1 MAKSSTVTKP
11 RGILGNSA
19 LRPDGAHKVQGSF
32 EFTSD
37 LHAEN
42 MLWGATLRSPHPY
55 ARIVSIDTSA
65 ALALSGVQCVI
76 TADDVPGKPTY
87 GLISS
92 DQPVFAKDIVRY
104 MGEPV
109 AAVAADHPE
118 TCRRALALITVVYE
132 VLTPLTEPEDAIAG
146 TFAPIH
152 PDGNVIRHQRI
163 LRGDQNISGP
173 IVVEGDYVIGMQDQA
188 FLGLEAALAIPDPD
202 GLGLHLHV
210 ATQWLHEDLTQIS
223 ACLNL
228 PADKIRLTLGGV
240 GGAFGAREDISLQVH
255 CCLLA
260 LKAGRPI
267 KMQYSREESFFGHVH
282 RHPATIFM
290 RHHADADGKIIKID
304 ARFVFDGGAYTST
317 SPAVLINGIT
327 HTQGP
332 YKCDNATVDGYAVR
346 TNNPPCGAMRGFGVV
361 QACFAHESQMDK
373 IAAAV
378 GKSPVEIRLIN
389 AMVTGD
395 PLITGQ
401 IMESVAPVARC
412 ISETDAIP
420 LPEPLGVSVNEL
432 SLPGGSGLTASRFNI
447 VRGIGW
453 GVSMKNLMYSE
464 GFDDYATAR
473 CTLKDGV
480 ASLKFATSEVGQ
492 GFVTLAPQIARS
504 VLGVDEVI
512 LEPIDTQIGSAGST
526 SASRQTWMSGGAVD
540 GACRLVRE
548 RLFHHVGLMHSID
561 PLRLVIDGTDV
572 VDQVGTF
579 RITVAEASDG
589 IEIIETFEH
598 HHRAT
603 EELDENGQGNCHTAF
618 AFVAHRAVVDVDPE
632 LGLVKV
638 VQIATAQDVGR
649 VLNPLSAIG
658 QLEGGIA
665 QGLGLA
671 VMEEIVMKD
680 GKVRNPSFTDY
691 LLPTALDAPDVVAVM
706 IEEYEPQAPLGAK
719 GIGEPPCISVTPA
732 IVAAIRNAIGKNIER
747 IPVRPQ
753 DICL

>member
-1 MAKSSTVTKP
+1 
-11 RGILGNSA
+11 
-19 LRPDGAHKVQGSF
+19 
-32 EFTSD
+32 
-37 LHAEN
+37 

-55 ARIVSIDTSA
+55 AKIVSIDTSA

-118 TCRRALALITVVYE
+118 TCRRALSLISVVYE
-132 VLTPLTEPEDAIAG
+132 VLKPLTEPEDAIAG
-146 TFAPIH
+146 EFQPIH

-173 IVVEGDYVIGMQDQA
+173 IVVEGEYVIGMQDQA

-228 PADKIRLTLGGV
+228 PADKVRLTLGGV

-373 IAAAV
+373 IAAAT

-412 ISETDAIP
+412 ITETEAIP
-420 LPEPLGVSVNEL
+420 LPAPMSEHANEL
-432 SLPGGSGLTASRFNI
+432 SLPGGSGLTASRSNI

-548 RLFHHVGLMHSID
+548 RLFHHVGLMHGID
-561 PLRLVIDGTDV
+561 PLRLVIDGTEV

-579 RITVAEASDG
+579 RISVADASDG
-589 IEIIETFEH
+589 IEISETFEH

-603 EELDENGQGNCHTAF
+603 EELDANGQGNCHTAF

>member
-1 MAKSSTVTKP
+1 M
-11 RGILGNSA
+11 
-19 LRPDGAHKVQGSF
+19 
-32 EFTSD
+32 
-37 LHAEN
+37 HAEN

-76 TADDVPGKPTY
+76 TASDVPGKPTY

-92 DQPVFAKDIVRY
+92 DQPVFARDFVRY

-118 TCRRALALITVVYE
+118 TCRRALALINVVYE
-132 VLTPLTEPEDAIAG
+132 VLNPLTDPEDAVFGAHD
-146 TFAPIH
+146 PIH

-163 LRGDQNISGP
+163 IRGDQNATGP
-173 IVVEGDYVIGMQDQA
+173 IVVEGEYVIGMQDQA
-188 FLGLEAALAIPDPD
+188 FLGLEAALAIPDSD
-202 GLGLHLHV
+202 GLGVHLHV
-210 ATQWLHEDLTQIS
+210 ATQWLHEDLSQIS
-223 ACLNL
+223 ACLDL
-228 PADKIRLTLGGV
+228 PAEKVRLTLGGV

-290 RHHADADGKIIKID
+290 RHHADANGKIIKID

-332 YKCDNATVDGYAVR
+332 YKCDNATVDGFAVR

-378 GKSPVEIRLIN
+378 GKSPVEVRLIN

-412 ISETDAIP
+412 ITETDAIP
-420 LPEPLGVSVNEL
+420 LPEPLGTTVNEL
-432 SLPGGSGLTASRFNI
+432 ALPGGSGLTASRSNI

-473 CTLKDGV
+473 CILKDGV

-512 LEPIDTQIGSAGST
+512 IEPIDTQIGSAGST

-548 RLFHHVGLMHSID
+548 RLFHHVGKMHDID
-561 PLRLVIDGTDV
+561 PLRLIIDGTDV

-579 RITVAEASDG
+579 RISVADASDG
-589 IEIIETFEH
+589 IEISETFEH

-732 IVAAIRNAIGKNIER
+732 IVAAIRNAIGKDIER

>member
-1 MAKSSTVTKP
+1 MTAKTSTRSRDV
-11 RGILGNSA
+11 LGTSA
-19 LRPDGAHKVQGSF
+19 LRPDGVAKVTGEFSF
-32 EFTSD
+32 SSD
-37 LHAEN
+37 MRAEN

-55 ARIVSIDTSA
+55 ARIKSIDTTK
-65 ALALSGVQCVI
+65 ALLIAGVHAII
-76 TADDVPGKPTY
+76 TAEDVPGKLTY

-92 DQPVFAKDIVRY
+92 DQPVFAKDVVRY

-118 TCRRALALITVVYE
+118 TCRRALAAIVVEYE
-132 VLTPLTEPEDAIAG
+132 VMAPLVDAELAILPNTP
-146 TFAPIH
+146 PIH
-152 PDGNVIRHQRI
+152 PDGNLIRHQRI
-163 LRGDQNISGP
+163 VHGDSNATGD
-173 IVVEGDYVIGMQDQA
+173 IVVEGNYTIGMQDQA
-188 FLGLEAALAIPDPD
+188 FLGLEAAMAFPDP
-202 GLGLHLHV
+202 GAQGVELHI
-210 ATQWLHEDLTQIS
+210 ATQWLHEDRGQIA

-228 PADKIRLTLGGV
+228 PEDNVRLVLGGV

-260 LKAGRPI
+260 LRTGRPI

-282 RHPATIFM
+282 RHPATIWM
-290 RHHADADGKIIKID
+290 RHHANKNGKIVKIE
-304 ARFVFDGGAYTST
+304 ARMVFDGGAYTST

-332 YKCDNATVDGYAVR
+332 YQCDNAVVDGYAVR

-361 QACFAHESQMDK
+361 QACFAHEGQMDK
-373 IAAAV
+373 IAEAC
-378 GKSPVEIRLIN
+378 GLSPVEVRLIN
-389 AMVTGD
+389 AMHTGD
-395 PLITGQ
+395 KIITGQ
-401 IMESVAPVARC
+401 IMESVAPVERC
-412 ISETDAIP
+412 IRETDAIP
-420 LPEPLGVSVNEL
+420 LPPPMPDLVDALE
-432 SLPGGSGLTASRFNI
+432 LPGGSGLTAERKNI

-473 CTLKDGV
+473 CTLSNGI

-504 VLGVDEVI
+504 VLGVDQVVQEVS
-512 LEPIDTQIGSAGST
+512 DTQIGSAGST

-548 RLFHHVGLMHSID
+548 RMFEHVGKLHNID
-561 PLRLVIDGTDV
+561 PIRLLIDGTEV
-572 VDQVGTF
+572 VDSIGDF
-579 RITVAEASDG
+579 RISVVEATEGVTFS
-589 IEIIETFEH
+589 ETFEH
-598 HHRAT
+598 HHRKT
-603 EELDENGQGNCHTAF
+603 EDLDDNGQGNCHVAF
-618 AFVAHRAVVDVDPE
+618 AFVAHRAVVDVDCE

-638 VQIATAQDVGR
+638 VQIATAQDVGK
-649 VLNPLSAIG
+649 VLNPLSALG

-671 VMEEIVMKD
+671 VMEEIVLEN
-680 GKVRNPSFTDY
+680 GKVKNPSFTDY
-691 LLPTALDAPDVVAVM
+691 LLPTALDAPTVVAVM
-706 IEEYEPQAPLGAK
+706 IEEPEPQAPLGAK

-732 IVAAIRNAIGKNIER
+732 IVAAIRAATGKALLR
-747 IPVRPQ
+747 VPVRPQ